1 MFAHFTQE
9 TGGHNPH
16 ADEEEWRQVFK
27 TVHQVL
33 KILLFVLIIDCPKEY
48 FIDAHR
54 VLSTCER
61 LVVLREEPDANMIL
75 PAQLK
80 PGR

>member
-27 TVHQVL
+27 TVLQIL
-33 KILLFVLIIDCPKEY
+33 EILLFVFIINCPKEY
-48 FIDAHR
+48 FIDAPTGSCLLAR
-54 VLSTCER
+54 GWLY
-61 LVVLREEPDANMIL
+61 
-75 PAQLK
+75 
-80 PGR
+80 